1 MMAVLEP
8 KKKEIIEELLGGY
21 LKVKRS
27 IHEPARF
34 AILELLALENPLD
47 YNTIKETLK
56 LSDGN
61 LHSHLAKLEHEGYVV
76 SAKKF
81 VGNKPR
87 TEYSVTKKGL
97 TEMKAYLTTIISTLK
112 TMESR
117 LLQP

>member
-8 KKKEIIEELLGGY
+8 KKREVLEDLLGGY

-34 AILELLALENPLD
+34 AILELLAVENTFD

-61 LHSHLAKLEHEGYVV
+61 LHSHLSRLEQEGYIV
-76 SAKKF
+76 SEKKF

-97 TEMKAYLTTIISTLK
+97 TEMKTYLTTIISTLK
-112 TMESR
+112 TMEPR
-117 LLQP
+117 LLQR